1 MREKTLNRILNHFFK
16 IDMHGLEHSG
26 NVGKTIGRF
35 GEEICLEA
43 EKVEELKTAGIF
55 HDIGLIVLDAE
66 TINKR
71 GKLNGREWDEIKR
84 HPEFGYQILK
94 SVNHMVPIAEY
105 VLGHH
110 ERFDG
115 KGYPNGLKG
124 EEIPI
129 ESRILSIVDAYDS
142 MTSDRTYK
150 DKMSPKEAAEELK
163 KIWALSL
170 TQNL

>member
-1 MREKTLNRILNHFFK
+1 
-16 IDMHGLEHSG
+16 
-26 NVGKTIGRF
+26 
-35 GEEICLEA
+35 
-43 EKVEELKTAGIF
+43 
-55 HDIGLIVLDAE
+55 
-66 TINKR
+66 
-71 GKLNGREWDEIKR
+71 
-84 HPEFGYQILK
+84 
-94 SVNHMVPIAEY
+94 MVPIAEY

-142 MTSDRTYK
+142 MKSDRTYK

-163 KIWALSL
+163 KNMG
-170 TQNL
+170 TQFDPELVKIFVDRVES